1 VIAAVQRALL
11 QVWRRVPR
19 LARRWAVRVAAPS
32 FTVGAAC
39 VIERDDG
46 AILLVRLVYREA
58 WGLPG
63 GLVKRR
69 EDIATCGRREV
80 KEEIGL
86 DVELTSQPAVV
97 VDSRPQRVDV
107 VFRARPAPGV
117 DPATARPVSAEIREV
132 RWFPADEMPRL
143 QHEAVTALM
152 ALASSTLDAEAEE
165 APSVATAADP
175 GPGADDRGDGAGPGR
190 PGGAPPDGAD
200 RTLRRAAAQAAEQR
214 ATTR

>member
-11 QVWRRVPR
+11 LVWRRVPR
-19 LARRWAVRVAAPS
+19 LVRRWIVRVAAPS

-39 VIERDDG
+39 VIERGDG

-69 EDIATCGRREV
+69 EDIATCARREV
-80 KEEIGL
+80 AEEIGL
-86 DVELTSQPAVV
+86 DLELTSQPAVV

-117 DPATARPVSAEIREV
+117 DPAVARPVSAEIREV
-132 RWFPADEMPRL
+132 RWFPADELPVL

-152 ALASSTLDAEAEE
+152 ALARTTL
-165 APSVATAADP
+165 APPSDPAASVERPQPAS
-175 GPGADDRGDGAGPGR
+175 GDGEL
-190 PGGAPPDGAD
+190 DHS
-200 RTLRRAAAQAAEQR
+200 LRLAAARAAEQR
-214 ATTR
+214 ASAR